1 MTVNEIIESG
11 NKGSLRALFSFNS
24 EDTDKLVIVKFN
36 LWSRYFFPKYF
47 TSIDAKFHKE
57 IDQGNLDVYRGKLES
72 FIDVA
77 FRGAAKTART
87 KLFMGFVILND
98 IDQSHRYFKVL
109 CEDKANSAQIV
120 TDVYNMLVNNLIVQL
135 YPETFEKTTTKR
147 EETMAS
153 FTTATSIKMTAGTVG
168 TNQRGALQ
176 EDARPDLIWY
186 EDFESRTTLR
196 SARKTKSIWENM
208 EEARTGLAKGGGC
221 IYTCNYVSEQGNVH
235 KLVTAPA
242 TRRRVLIIPII
253 ENGVPTWVRYSL
265 EDIEQMRR
273 DDDDFEGERLCRP
286 SASKDV
292 LFDRETLDKM
302 ERLEPIKEV
311 AGFRIYKKYDPSHR
325 YAFGADVAGGIGLD
339 SSTSCVIDFETIP
352 AHVTGT
358 FNNNNIKPMTFGD
371 ELARQGNMFGE
382 ALIAPERNNHGH
394 ATIGRLRQIYDNI
407 FSPPIKETKVDQSVS
422 QSKEYGWLTT
432 GLSKPKMI
440 FALSRAVE
448 DGHLL
453 LNDPILIQECASYS
467 RNDLIDS
474 ENDPRLTTRHFD
486 LLIAAAIA
494 WQMKDYAKHPSIK
507 DEQYDSI
514 LEEVK
519 PLYADIGM

>member
-1 MTVNEIIESG
+1 
-11 NKGSLRALFSFNS
+11 
-24 EDTDKLVIVKFN
+24 
-36 LWSRYFFPKYF
+36 
-47 TSIDAKFHKE
+47 
-57 IDQGNLDVYRGKLES
+57 
-72 FIDVA
+72 
-77 FRGAAKTART
+77 
-87 KLFMGFVILND
+87 
-98 IDQSHRYFKVL
+98 
-109 CEDKANSAQIV
+109 
-120 TDVYNMLVNNLIVQL
+120 
-135 YPETFEKTTTKR
+135 
-147 EETMAS
+147 
-153 FTTATSIKMTAGTVG
+153 
-168 TNQRGALQ
+168 
-176 EDARPDLIWY
+176 
-186 EDFESRTTLR
+186 
-196 SARKTKSIWENM
+196 M